1 MYSAVLKTNDGQ
13 DEQSEGGKSQ
23 NLSIGNT
30 ISGVAKKKKYGDES
44 NSCPFV
50 LVGRAHNQRGR
61 TGLFFLSCC
70 WIVGQESSLVFFQIP
85 RR

>member
-13 DEQSEGGKSQ
+13 DEQSEGGKRQ

-30 ISGVAKKKKYGDES
+30 ISGVAKKKYGDES

-61 TGLFFLSCC
+61 TGCLSCC
-70 WIVGQESSLVFFQIP
+70 WIVGQESWLVSFQIP